1 MIDDEKLAACFS
13 DKGMELDDDDLDQAS
28 GGISCPDQIVF
39 FCTRCHEAKT
49 VTKTSSALICP
60 DCGTPFGPQLLRI
73 PIQRRE
79 NQGTVPAMARA
90 TGVEKPYDKL
100 FHRWDSS
107 KEVVRF
113 V

>member
-13 DKGMELDDDDLDQAS
+13 DKGMELDDGDLDQAS

-60 DCGTPFGPQLLRI
+60 DCGTPFGASTSPNPDPTYGEPRD
-73 PIQRRE
+73 
-79 NQGTVPAMARA
+79 GT
-90 TGVEKPYDKL
+90 GNGKSDG
-100 FHRWDSS
+100 H
-107 KEVVRF
+107 
-113 V
+113 

>member
-1 MIDDEKLAACFS
+1 MIDDVKLAACFS

-60 DCGTPFGPQLLRI
+60 DCGTPFGASTSPN
-73 PIQRRE
+73 PDP
-79 NQGTVPAMARA
+79 T
-90 TGVEKPYDKL
+90 
-100 FHRWDSS
+100 
-107 KEVVRF
+107 
-113 V
+113 